1 MTAIDISKLAR
12 AEDVRIVEYKGENFN
27 ITVDGTSQLRKRIAQ
42 DHEMRIARM
51 ACSYMLDSGLYDVEA
66 CIEYVIRREQ
76 E

>member
-1 MTAIDISKLAR
+1 MNEIDISKLAR
-12 AEDVRIVEYKGENFN
+12 AEDMRFVEYKGERFN
-27 ITVDGTSQLRKRIAQ
+27 ITVDGTSALRKRIAE

-51 ACSYMLDSGLYDVEA
+51 ACSYMLDTGLYDVDA

>member
-12 AEDVRIVEYKGENFN
+12 AEDVRIVEYKGEKFN
-27 ITVDGTSQLRKRIAQ
+27 ITIDGTSPLRKKIEEG
-42 DHEMRIARM
+42 HEKRIARM
-51 ACSYMLDSGLYDVEA
+51 ACSYMLDAGLYDVEA